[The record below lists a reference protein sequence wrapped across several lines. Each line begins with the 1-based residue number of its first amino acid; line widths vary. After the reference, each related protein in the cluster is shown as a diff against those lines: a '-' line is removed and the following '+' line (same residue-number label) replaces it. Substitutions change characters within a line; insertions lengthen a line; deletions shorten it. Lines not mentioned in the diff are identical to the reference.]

1 MGGHTQNDICIL
13 YNCLLLVFA
22 IRFYPWNKRKER
34 GENVFRSLTL
44 RTILARR
51 KTTAWTGAK
60 LEAKQHS
67 AAAPWPDCRKSSA
80 AEAHFSNTL
89 HISDSIFHDRKK
101 NFFPLCSAL
110 EILKQWILARNPN
123 VECSPMLAVHWLMT
137 ILIMKYFPQ
146 QIFMDVSF
154 PTAIWNPSCA
164 PHQVS
169 RILDICVVSSIPDR
183 GGDTG
188 DWYELCDNIV
198 VVLRYVIR
206 WILDPGMKCYVVV
219 VVVVS
224 QGRN

>member
-1 MGGHTQNDICIL
+1 MYLEVWHCVRFWQEGRLRLERVPSLKPSSTQLQLC
-13 YNCLLLVFA
+13 
-22 IRFYPWNKRKER
+22 
-34 GENVFRSLTL
+34 
-44 RTILARR
+44 
-51 KTTAWTGAK
+51 
-60 LEAKQHS
+60 
-67 AAAPWPDCRKSSA
+67 KSSA

-219 VVVVS
+219 VVMVS

>member
-1 MGGHTQNDICIL
+1 M
-13 YNCLLLVFA
+13 
-22 IRFYPWNKRKER
+22 
-34 GENVFRSLTL
+34 
-44 RTILARR
+44 
-51 KTTAWTGAK
+51 
-60 LEAKQHS
+60 
-67 AAAPWPDCRKSSA
+67 
-80 AEAHFSNTL
+80 
-89 HISDSIFHDRKK
+89 
-101 NFFPLCSAL
+101 
-110 EILKQWILARNPN
+110 LKQWILSRNPN

-169 RILDICVVSSIPDR
+169 RILDICIVSSIPDR

-188 DWYELCDNIV
+188 DWYELCDNTV

-219 VVVVS
+219 VVLVTRSVRGGIKDIFTKLEMS
-224 QGRN
+224 VGKVGVEAVWNWRSDGGGVYLCSLFKCWSSSGMMNGAIAWSWRRNQPASTSLEAENSHLGTLWVKRKLNLAFRIDLAAISLKWTLNRIFN

>member
-1 MGGHTQNDICIL
+1 MT
-13 YNCLLLVFA
+13 
-22 IRFYPWNKRKER
+22 
-34 GENVFRSLTL
+34 
-44 RTILARR
+44 
-51 KTTAWTGAK
+51 
-60 LEAKQHS
+60 
-67 AAAPWPDCRKSSA
+67 
-80 AEAHFSNTL
+80 
-89 HISDSIFHDRKK
+89 
-101 NFFPLCSAL
+101 
-110 EILKQWILARNPN
+110 LKQWILARNPN

-219 VVVVS
+219 VVMVS